1 MSIKNPYT
9 GFKIRMNK
17 MIIKGDLGDKAV
29 FLANDHGFE
38 HKADFTIPESSNPDY
53 VMSIA
58 EKAKIPLVF
67 HKGLYLRYGH
77 RHPNVPMVIKLNGK
91 TEMFYNNRAP
101 QGGIDC
107 SIEEALSICPNLTAV
122 GFSLY
127 VGGQKEAEQL
137 TTLAKIMRKARAFQI
152 PVIVWSYVRQH
163 DPRLK
168 EEEGKMENV
177 RYAARVAF
185 ENGADFVKLYY
196 PENKEGLKKVKE
208 YVPDIFCLIAGGAK
222 KDTVEIAY
230 QSASDI
236 AQTLDGMAIG
246 RNIFQDPKPI
256 NKALGYK
263 AIFEGKTVDEAL
275 DIYNAKKIEV
285 LE

>member
-1 MSIKNPYT
+1 MSTKNPYT
-9 GFKIRMNK
+9 GFKIRMDK
-17 MIIKGDLGDKAV
+17 MLIKGDLGDKAL

-38 HKADFTIPESSNPDY
+38 HRADFTIPESSNPDY

-58 EKAKIPLVF
+58 EKAQIPLVF
-67 HKGLYLRYGH
+67 HKGLYIRYGH

-91 TEMFYNNRAP
+91 TEMFYNNRP
-101 QGGIDC
+101 PRGGLDC
-107 SIEEALSICPNLTAV
+107 SVEEALSICPNLAAV

-137 TTLAKIMRKARAFQI
+137 TELAEIMRNARAFQI
-152 PVIVWSYVRQH
+152 PVIIWSYVRQH
-163 DPRLK
+163 DPRKK
-168 EEEGKMENV
+168 EEEGRMENV

-185 ENGADFVKLYY
+185 ENGADFVKLYF

-208 YVPDIFCLIAGGAK
+208 YAPDIFCLIAGGAK

-230 QSASDI
+230 QSAADI

-263 AIFEGKTVDEAL
+263 AIFQGKSVKEAL
-275 DIYNAKKIEV
+275 DIYNAEKIKV